1 MLKLLKR
8 VSQIG
13 IEEDYPSAQ
22 KLSYEVCNIICILTL
37 CISSVY
43 VILFLCSDYKSQS
56 IMFCIS
62 MCAAL
67 YALYSTSKKRHLQ
80 SSIII
85 TINAVLL
92 INYTVVYAGFESQAH
107 SILTTFV
114 ACSFMLFQKVK
125 YAVAST
131 IFISILFI
139 ASYYYVNTYGA
150 INPDS
155 RIYIGEYINYL
166 FAIIG
171 SAILSFILI
180 REVKHYI
187 NEIENSLRINE
198 LRNEQLEEKNSQIES
213 QNQNLELFTSVVSHD
228 LRTPLRNISSFV
240 GLIKR
245 KLNGSDQKID
255 EYVDY
260 TQKGIDQMQELINSI
275 TYLNRL
281 DLENGEDEQEIDLN
295 QLCQALNTN
304 FNPTLFPGLV
314 IKFDDLPTIKAKYSH
329 IYNVFQ
335 NLIENAWKYNDQET
349 KVVTISTQH
358 RETMFEINI
367 SDNGIGIDKEYSEK
381 IFNAFERLH
390 SNSEYYGS
398 GMGLF
403 ICKKTVSLYDGN
415 ITLISEDNKGSTFS
429 ISLPKTMLVASVA

>member
-22 KLSYEVCNIICILTL
+22 KLSYEVCNIICTLTL
-37 CISSVY
+37 CISLFYAV
-43 VILFLCSDYKSQS
+43 LFLFTDYKSQA
-56 IMFCIS
+56 IFFCIS
-62 MCAAL
+62 ICAAL
-67 YALYSTSKKRHLQ
+67 YTFYSTSKKRQLQ

-85 TINAVLL
+85 TINSVLL

-114 ACSFMLFQKVK
+114 ACSFLLYQNAK
-125 YAVAST
+125 YAVIST
-131 IFISILFI
+131 VFISILFI

-155 RIYIGEYINYL
+155 RIYVGEYINYL

-180 REVKHYI
+180 REVKQYI
-187 NEIENSLRINE
+187 YEIENSLRINE
-198 LRNEQLEEKNSQIES
+198 LRNKQLEEKNSHIES

-281 DLENGEDEQEIDLN
+281 DLENGEEEQEIDLN
-295 QLCQALNTN
+295 ELCQTLITN
-304 FNPTLFPGLV
+304 FNPTLFPDLV
-314 IKFDDLPTIKAKYSH
+314 INYGDLPVIRAKYSH
-329 IYNVFQ
+329 FYNVFQ
-335 NLIENAWKYNDQET
+335 NLIENAWKYNDQEER
-349 KVVTISTQH
+349 VVKISSTYTDT
-358 RETMFEINI
+358 EIKINI

-403 ICKKTVSLYDGN
+403 ICKKTISLYDGN
-415 ITLISEDNKGSTFS
+415 ITLNSEENKGSTFS
-429 ISLPKTMLVASVA
+429 VSLPKTMLVASVV